1 MQVNCNNHNITIN
14 HDHISLIKTMKI
26 GRIYNINTIPY
37 NTYLFLQGEI
47 VDLYLADKKTL
58 MVIISGSMHVGTIVA
73 VIVGAELYIAGGW
86 MLTGFL
92 IAIFDIIPILLL
104 PFIGRIQRN
113 MENEE
118 ELASNK
124 VSTTSRDPSTNG
136 LKDKPSRIQGLAFF
150 VPDVAVFLNN
160 VTYIL
165 LLSAIP
171 PRIKK
176 FTGKSLSTAVLLSSL
191 MTVVG
196 FLSSITLGIV
206 ADRKMK
212 SNSVMLIGNI
222 AFYVGAILAFGS
234 TTEFLAF
241 PASFEIGSA
250 LVGFGDAAVL
260 NIAVMSK
267 FSMYEKWGVKTDG
280 LAEQSTAVFNFCF
293 CISQAVGT
301 VLSGLTVSRASEIPL
316 IATALAA
323 CLVNTVG
330 FIWSMM
336 VK

>member
-1 MQVNCNNHNITIN
+1 M
-14 HDHISLIKTMKI
+14 
-26 GRIYNINTIPY
+26 
-37 NTYLFLQGEI
+37 
-47 VDLYLADKKTL
+47 DLYLADKKTL
-58 MVIISGSMHVGTIVA
+58 MVIISGSMHVA
-73 VIVGAELYIAGGW
+73 VIISTNVGAQLYIAGGW

-92 IAIFDIIPILLL
+92 IAVFDVLLILLL
-104 PFIGRIQRN
+104 PFVGRIQRN

-118 ELASNK
+118 ALALINK

-136 LKDKPSRIQGLAFF
+136 LKDKPSRSQGLAFF

-196 FLSSITLGIV
+196 FLSSITLGFV

-234 TTEFLAF
+234 TTEFLVF
-241 PASFEIGSA
+241 PASFEIGSV
-250 LVGFGDAAVL
+250 LVGFGDAAVI
-260 NIAVMSK
+260 NIAIMSK
-267 FSMYEKWGVKTDG
+267 FGMYEKWGIKMEG
-280 LAEQSTAVFNFCF
+280 LAERSTAVFNFSF
-293 CISQAVGT
+293 CISQVFGV
-301 VLSGLTVSRASEIPL
+301 VLSGLTVTRASEIPA
-316 IATALAA
+316 IGVAVAA
-323 CLVNTVG
+323 CLLNTVG
-330 FIWSMM
+330 FIFCML

>member
-1 MQVNCNNHNITIN
+1 M
-14 HDHISLIKTMKI
+14 
-26 GRIYNINTIPY
+26 
-37 NTYLFLQGEI
+37 
-47 VDLYLADKKTL
+47 DLYLADKKTL

-92 IAIFDIIPILLL
+92 IAVFDVLLILLL
-104 PFIGRIQRN
+104 PFVGRIQGMKGSGAGLKNIQLTRV
-113 MENEE
+113 E
-118 ELASNK
+118 
-124 VSTTSRDPSTNG
+124 VSANGRD
-136 LKDKPSRIQGLAFF
+136 LKDKPSRIQQLAFF
-150 VPDVAVFLNN
+150 VPDIAVFLNN

-165 LLSAIP
+165 LLYGIP
-171 PRIKK
+171 QRIKT
-176 FTGKSLSTAVLLSSL
+176 FSGKSLSTAVLLSSL
-191 MTVVG
+191 MIVVG
-196 FLSSITLGIV
+196 FLSSITLGFI

-241 PASFEIGSA
+241 PASFEIGSV
-250 LVGFGDAAVL
+250 LVGIGDAAVI
-260 NIAVMSK
+260 NIAIMSK
-267 FSMYEKWGVKTDG
+267 FGMYEKWGIKTDG
-280 LAEQSTAVFNFCF
+280 LAERSTSVFNFCF

-330 FIWSMM
+330 FIWSSM

>member
-1 MQVNCNNHNITIN
+1 
-14 HDHISLIKTMKI
+14 
-26 GRIYNINTIPY
+26 
-37 NTYLFLQGEI
+37 
-47 VDLYLADKKTL
+47 
-58 MVIISGSMHVGTIVA
+58 
-73 VIVGAELYIAGGW
+73 

-92 IAIFDIIPILLL
+92 IAIFDIVPILLL

-113 MENEE
+113 MEDEE
-118 ELASNK
+118 ALASNK
-124 VSTTSRDPSTNG
+124 VSTISRDPSTNG
-136 LKDKPSRIQGLAFF
+136 KSIKDKPSRIQRLAFF

-171 PRIKK
+171 PRRKK

-196 FLSSITLGIV
+196 FLSSITLGFV

-241 PASFEIGSA
+241 PASFEIGSV
-250 LVGFGDAAVL
+250 LVGIGDAAVI
-260 NIAVMSK
+260 NIAIMSK
-267 FSMYEKWGVKTDG
+267 FGMYEKWGIKTDG
-280 LAEQSTAVFNFCF
+280 LAERSTSVFNFCF

-316 IATALAA
+316 ITTAVAA

-330 FIWSMM
+330 FIWSSM